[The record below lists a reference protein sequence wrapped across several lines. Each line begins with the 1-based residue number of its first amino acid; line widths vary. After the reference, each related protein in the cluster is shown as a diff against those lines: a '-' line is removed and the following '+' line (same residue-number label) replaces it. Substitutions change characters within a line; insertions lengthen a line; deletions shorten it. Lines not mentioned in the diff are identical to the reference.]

1 MRKRILKGI
10 AGFGLLAVLPACH
23 TQEQAVTNG
32 VYEVSRQVQTA
43 SGDENK
49 IIDPA
54 GQPARSIL
62 IPQLQIDAQSV
73 YNRMINYIT
82 PDEELA
88 PKVVSQQLS
97 VYVDYP
103 AGGVSVNPKY
113 GNNRAELT
121 KLGEHLKPLLQS
133 ASGGV
138 TKIRITG
145 YASPDGST
153 KENERLAGNRSIQFK
168 TYLQK
173 QFNLPDNGFV
183 TVDWVG
189 EDWDG
194 LKELI
199 AKSDKKYSG
208 RVLAIFQLTDDPDSR
223 RKQIRAMDN
232 GAVYKDIEKSFF
244 GRLRRMALTVEAES
258 QSQILS
264 TDKTLLIEQIYSKPE
279 KVSLTDFLRTVSLYR
294 PGTDQY
300 REIYELAAYTYP
312 SCVVVQLNAA
322 AAALSQGDKESARY
336 FFNQA
341 GADQRAYNNLG
352 VLSLMDGDGETAASY
367 FRKSIPQNPGKAREN
382 LQIYGNRKY

>member
-1 MRKRILKGI
+1 MRKRILEGI
-10 AGFGLLAVLPACH
+10 AGIGLLAVLPACSAQKQSV
-23 TQEQAVTNG
+23 TEEVYTAARAVQANQELEQQQKKTL
-32 VYEVSRQVQTA
+32 
-43 SGDENK
+43 SGATRNIE
-49 IIDPA
+49 
-54 GQPARSIL
+54 
-62 IPQLQIDAQSV
+62 IPLLQIDAQSV

-82 PDEELA
+82 QDEELA
-88 PKVVSQQLS
+88 PKVISQNIS

-121 KLGEHLKPLLQS
+121 KLEEHLKSLLQS
-133 ASGGV
+133 DNGGV

-173 QFNLPDNGFV
+173 QFKLPDNGLV

-189 EDWDG
+189 EDWDR

-199 AKSDKKYSG
+199 SKSDKKYSS
-208 RVLAIFQLTDDPDSR
+208 RVLAIFQLTNDPDSR

-244 GRLRRMALTVEAES
+244 SRLRRMELAVETKSPVISANNP
-258 QSQILS
+258 
-264 TDKTLLIEQIYSKPE
+264 LLIEQIYSQPE
-279 KVSLTDFLRTVSLYR
+279 KVSLTDFFRAASLYR

-300 REIYELAAYTYP
+300 REVYEIAAYTYP
-312 SCVVVQLNAA
+312 SCAVAQLNAA
-322 AAALSQGDKESARY
+322 AAALSQGDAESARY
-336 FFNQA
+336 FFKQA
-341 GADQRAYNNLG
+341 EGDQRAYNNLG
-352 VLSLMDGDGETAASY
+352 VLSLMDGDKEAATAY
-367 FRKSIPQNPGKAREN
+367 FRKSLPQNPRLAREN
-382 LQIYGNRKY
+382 LRIVNE

>member
-1 MRKRILKGI
+1 MRKRILEGI

-23 TQEQAVTNG
+23 TQEQAVTNDI
-32 VYEVSRQVQTA
+32 YEVASQVQAA
-43 SGDENK
+43 SGEDSN
-49 IIDPA
+49 ITDPA
-54 GQPARSIL
+54 GLSARSIL

-88 PKVVSQQLS
+88 PKVVSQLLS
-97 VYVDYP
+97 VYIDYP

-121 KLGEHLKPLLQS
+121 KLEEHLKPLLQS
-133 ASGGV
+133 GNGGV
-138 TKIRITG
+138 TRIRITG

-153 KENERLAGNRSIQFK
+153 KENERLAGNRSILFK
-168 TYLQK
+168 AYLQK
-173 QFNLPDNGFV
+173 QYNLPDNGLV

-208 RVLAIFQLTDDPDSR
+208 RVLAIFQLTDDPDNR
-223 RKQIRAMDN
+223 RKQIKAMDN

-244 GRLRRMALTVEAES
+244 GRLRRMELAVETES
-258 QSQILS
+258 Q
-264 TDKTLLIEQIYSKPE
+264 TVPVNNPDLIEQIYSQPE
-279 KVSLTDFLRTVSLYR
+279 KVALTDFIRAASLYR

-300 REIYELAAYTYP
+300 REVYELAAYTYP
-312 SCVVVQLNAA
+312 SCAVIQLNAA

-341 GADQRAYNNLG
+341 GRDRRAYNNLG
-352 VLSLMDGDGETAASY
+352 VLSLMDGNKETATAY
-367 FRKSIPQNPGKAREN
+367 FRKSLPQNPRLAREN
-382 LQIYGNRKY
+382 LRIVNE

>member
-1 MRKRILKGI
+1 MRKRILEGI

-23 TQEQAVTNG
+23 TQQQAVTND
-32 VYEVSRQVQTA
+32 VYEVAHEVQAA
-43 SGDENK
+43 SGQENS
-49 IIDPA
+49 IADPA

-88 PKVVSQQLS
+88 PKVVSRHLS

-113 GNNRAELT
+113 GNNRAELA
-121 KLGEHLKPLLQS
+121 KLEEHLKPLLQS
-133 ASGGV
+133 GNGGV

-153 KENERLAGNRSIQFK
+153 KENERLAGNRSIRFK

-173 QFNLPDNGFV
+173 QYNLPDNGLV

-208 RVLAIFQLTDDPDSR
+208 RVLAIFQLTDDPDNR

-244 GRLRRMALTVEAES
+244 GRLRRMELTVETKG
-258 QSQILS
+258 QSIPVSDPQ
-264 TDKTLLIEQIYSKPE
+264 LIEQIYSQPE
-279 KVSLTDFLRTVSLYR
+279 KVALTDFIRAASLYR

-312 SCVVVQLNAA
+312 SCAVVQLNAA

-336 FFNQA
+336 FFQQV
-341 GADQRAYNNLG
+341 GSDLRAYNNLG
-352 VLSLMDGDGETAASY
+352 VLSLMDGDKEAAMSY
-367 FRKSIPQNPGKAREN
+367 FKKSLPQNPRLAREN
-382 LQIYGNRKY
+382 MRILL